1 MKAYNVT
8 VDTHATAQLAVAA
21 NDSADAIRQVKRKL
35 AEGDDLV
42 FEVDLLDPD
51 DADYFAVPL
60 PAAEPPKRE
69 DQLMVLVRAL
79 RRPDATDAEAATVL
93 REFVEQLMD
102 GLV

>member
-1 MKAYNVT
+1 MKSYSVT
-8 VDTHATAQLAVAA
+8 VDTHATAQLVVAA

-35 AEGDDLV
+35 VEGDDLV

-60 PAAEPPKRE
+60 PTELPKRE
-69 DQLMVLVRAL
+69 DPLIVLVRAL
-79 RRPDATDAEAATVL
+79 RRPDATDAEAAGVL
-93 REFVEQLMD
+93 REFVEQLMG